1 MLLSIF
7 FSKNKSVIFFWSFLN
22 ALVMLW
28 VTFFMLRIPYVLPDE
43 FMLVQATSVTKNLLL
58 GFEEKPDTNRFLFV
72 NVAWDKVMS
81 NRYDPDIPG
90 YVVGKEPITDRAKLV
105 GLLKLL
111 EKNPNHEFIVLDI
124 FFKGTTE
131 HDEELVRLINKI
143 PRLLVSYHRDQ
154 NDKPDPPD
162 LPIKPLGL
170 SDIETVDDKCLK
182 FKVLHNDSLKSTPLL
197 MYEKIHKQNF
207 YRGIWFYFLGDNPV
221 LNSFILDY
229 RIRNYD
235 YSQKRYASV
244 NLGEWINIAYKIP
257 QEFDWSSLASDESTE
272 GENTEEIDENA
283 IDSLEVN
290 PTDTSVVADTE
301 VVPSSDSLDTAD
313 TTQIE
318 EEMQNFEGIYDLE
331 FLDEEKAK
339 ELIYPLT
346 KNRIVFVGDFEDRDI
361 HETIYGDTPG
371 PIILLDAFL
380 ALESGDNLLRPIF
393 LVLLLFLY
401 TLISYLTF
409 AQRTI
414 YGSILQKL
422 ANRTKATFFESL
434 TIYLVYFAVIS
445 IFSYFFFNIHIGVL
459 ILAFYMYFIEKVK
472 GFFIRRMERK
482 AMQQN

>member
-1 MLLSIF
+1 MFFKIL
-7 FSKNKSVIFFWSFLN
+7 FSKNKFNIFFWSAVN
-22 ALVMLW
+22 AMLMLW

-58 GFEEKPDTNRFLFV
+58 GLEEKPDTNRFLFV

-81 NRYDPDIPG
+81 NRYDPDFPG

-131 HDEELVRLINKI
+131 YDDELVRLINKI

-154 NDKPDPPD
+154 NDKPDLPD
-162 LPIKPLGL
+162 LAIKPLGL

-197 MYEKIHKQNF
+197 MYEKLHDQNF
-207 YRGIWFYFLGDNPV
+207 FKGAWFYYLGKHPV

-244 NLGEWINIAYKIP
+244 NLGEWINIAYRIP
-257 QEFDWSSLASDESTE
+257 QEIDLDMLDFGDESFEEE
-272 GENTEEIDENA
+272 GFTEEEGD
-283 IDSLEVN
+283 
-290 PTDTSVVADTE
+290 PTDEVDIDAMLEDSVITEEFDEDNLEEFSTDSTEEFNDELFFAD
-301 VVPSSDSLDTAD
+301 
-313 TTQIE
+313 E
-318 EEMQNFEGIYDLE
+318 EENIAGIYDLE
-331 FLDEEKAK
+331 YLDEETAN

-346 KNRIVFVGDFEDRDI
+346 KDRIIFIGDFEDRDI
-361 HETIYGDTPG
+361 HETIYGNTPG

-380 ALESGDNLLRPIF
+380 ALEYGDNLLKPYFSYSIDFIIYFYF
-393 LVLLLFLY
+393 LRYL
-401 TLISYLTF
+401 LISLYLWRLDSKINSPYT
-409 AQRTI
+409 
-414 YGSILQKL
+414 S
-422 ANRTKATFFESL
+422 
-434 TIYLVYFAVIS
+434 YFLRVTYHLFDLFWS
-445 IFSYFFFNIHIGVL
+445 YFYHFIFSI
-459 ILAFYMYFIEKVK
+459 
-472 GFFIRRMERK
+472 
-482 AMQQN
+482 